1 MNDDAQGMPPVW
13 QGVVEGGWIDIND
26 HVNVSGYDQLFD
38 AAEERLISLIGID
51 DDSILSTGLTMFRLE
66 RLIVYEREL
75 RRGERIET
83 RSRLIWTDFRR
94 IHHFHEVW
102 NLDQN
107 CRAAFAD
114 TLAMHVDLRTRRAAR
129 FERPESVAMLQRLI
143 AGQAGQPLPSGVV
156 PRVNGRRSQA

>member
-1 MNDDAQGMPPVW
+1 MNGDADAMPLVW
-13 QGVVEGGWIDIND
+13 QGVVEAGWIDIND

-38 AAEERLISLIGID
+38 ASEERLIALIGID
-51 DDSILSTGLTMFRLE
+51 DASILSTGLTMFRLE

-75 RRGERIET
+75 RKGERIET
-83 RSRLIWTDFRR
+83 RSRLIWHDFRR

-114 TLAMHVDLRTRRAAR
+114 TLGMHVDLRTRRAAR
-129 FERPESVAMLQRLI
+129 FERPESVAILARLL
-143 AGQAGQPLPSGVV
+143 AGQAGQALPAGVV
-156 PRVNGRRSQA
+156 PRVNGRRPQA